1 MAVLG
6 VLRSK
11 GSSDLRLWA
20 TKDWMESLARFD
32 CIGLPLKRPYTTH
45 ESCNYVDPYIDLPKR
60 TNRKMGWQLKC
71 NHHTGR
77 KFARIRILEAWIL
90 CAFGVPANENLI
102 IDWVGNFL
110 FHFLELTMM

>member
-1 MAVLG
+1 MAAWG

-11 GSSDLRLWA
+11 GLSDLRLWA

-32 CIGLPLKRPYTTH
+32 CIGLPLKRPYTTR
-45 ESCNYVDPYIDLPKR
+45 ESCNYVDPYIDFPKR
-60 TNRKMGWQLKC
+60 TNRKMGWRLKC

-77 KFARIRILEAWIL
+77 KFARIRTLEAWIL

-102 IDWVGNFL
+102 DWVGNF
-110 FHFLELTMM
+110 